1 MCSLCAILP
10 QKGLNRISKPE
21 GFLFGGP
28 WHGLWKVGPLDQRI
42 ARVGAADVEGGSD
55 LIQCEERSCKWIWF
69 GCSGHVRVEFKKP
82 ALGGLGCWVWGRSAV
97 ADFHVDEVRA
107 EPPHWGGCRPR
118 LPLAD
123 LVAELPPCAVV
134 AGDDWFS
141 IQFLAVTAR
150 GVEGEVGASH
160 AVWPFSLS
168 SLAQTASFCSWV

>member
-55 LIQCEERSCKWIWF
+55 LVQCEERSCKRVGF
-69 GCSGHVRVEFKKP
+69 GCGGHVRVELKKP
-82 ALGGLGCWVWGRSAV
+82 AIGGLGCWVWARSAV

-107 EPPHWGGCRPR
+107 ASHGRVAINPR

-123 LVAELPPCAVV
+123 LMAKLSPCAVV
-134 AGDDWFS
+134 AWDDWFS
-141 IQFLAVTAR
+141 IQFLAIAAG
-150 GVEGEVGASH
+150 GVVGEVGAPHS
-160 AVWPFSLS
+160 AASPIPCAFLKT
-168 SLAQTASFCSWV
+168 SLA